1 MVIINIPH
9 KASSL
14 PIPWPADLPSQL
26 SHGETSIPLQGSLPA
41 QNVLYYHD
49 VDHNNADDADDDDD
63 NVDNVGD
70 DNLYRWLWLLGNR
83 EPGKSILTTLL
94 MIMMMVE
101 LNYRFTEQLELNYQ
115 VFFSL
120 GCCQVKYFLP
130 RLLVFWS
137 RTVLSEYCT
146 LSSI

>member
-63 NVDNVGD
+63 NVDDVGD
-70 DNLYRWLWLLGNR
+70 DDNDANVDDDVDDDDSDDNVDDDDYNLYRWLWLLGNR

-120 GCCQVKYFLP
+120 GC
-130 RLLVFWS
+130 
-137 RTVLSEYCT
+137 
-146 LSSI
+146 

>member
-1 MVIINIPH
+1 M
-9 KASSL
+9 
-14 PIPWPADLPSQL
+14 PA
-26 SHGETSIPLQGSLPA
+26 H
-41 QNVLYYHD
+41 NVLYDDDDDHNDDD
-49 VDHNNADDADDDDD
+49 VDDDHNNADDADDDDD
-63 NVDNVGD
+63 NVDDVGD
-70 DNLYRWLWLLGNR
+70 DDNDANVDDDVDDDDSDDNVDDDDYNLYRWLWLLGNR

-137 RTVLSEYCT
+137 RTVLSQYCT